1 MRIDR
6 DGGTGSVRSMSSLP
20 RWTAGLV
27 GEREPAQPLL
37 TLLDGPARVE
47 LSGATTAN
55 WVAKSANL
63 LVDGLG
69 SPARVGLLLP
79 LHWQTVVLL
88 LAGVATGA
96 QVAVA
101 QRPGDLAGCDAAFTT
116 VEDAEAALD
125 AGVDEVLAVSLH
137 PLGAPLPS
145 VPPMV
150 GDHAREV
157 PGYGDHWGGSRP
169 AQVSVTAG
177 GTPLGPLPGAGL
189 GLGPD
194 DRVLLSGFPGEPATL
209 RLLLGALS
217 GGAGLL
223 LVPDPATVDLQAVA
237 RTEQATAT
245 AGVDVEGLRRLSA

>member
-1 MRIDR
+1 
-6 DGGTGSVRSMSSLP
+6 MSSLS

-69 SPARVGLLLP
+69 SPARIGLLLP

-96 QVAVA
+96 QVVVA
-101 QRPGDLAGCDAAFTT
+101 QRPSDLAGCDAAFTA

-150 GDHAREV
+150 GDHARDV

-169 AQVSVTAG
+169 VAVSVTAG
-177 GTPLGPLPGAGL
+177 GAPLGPLPGL
-189 GLGPD
+189 GLGRD
-194 DRVLLSGFPGEPATL
+194 DRVLLSGFTGEPATL

-217 GGAGLL
+217 DGAALL
-223 LVPDPATVDLQAVA
+223 LVPDPMTVDLQAVA
-237 RTEQATAT
+237 RAEQATAT